1 MREITVPS
9 SAVALRSD
17 KPLTPA
23 MVSAIWE
30 LASALDAARVP
41 AEVDNSVWLEV
52 PSRLLRGEDG
62 RNDNVWLRE
71 CLTRLTGV
79 QLSGEWRGDPWG
91 AVLLAEWKIIQGG
104 SMVRAL
110 IPPAGV
116 HALRSPQNF
125 AKIEARAA
133 HSLTGHGRQLYVLLA
148 DKKRLGRPF
157 WTFTLDELRSLMGV
171 ADKKSYER
179 WNNFRQ
185 WVLEPALAAVNDYGT
200 VEVSMTPEK
209 QGRSVHAITF
219 RWRWK
224 DPHDAADTAKE
235 NERHSAA
242 RRRQQEAADAPPMI
256 EDRDEAARLWWE
268 GLDQGTRDEWADRI
282 GRTFKAAEKDH
293 ARPERIL
300 LRMAFDVVHPD
311 GLHDGGDG
319 APRNRAVKR

>member
-30 LASALDAARVP
+30 LASALDAARIP

-62 RNDNVWLRE
+62 RNDNIWLRE

-91 AVLLAEWKIIQGG
+91 AVLLAEWKITQGG

-157 WTFTLDELRSLMGV
+157 WTFTVDELRSLMGV
-171 ADKKSYER
+171 ADKKSYEV
-179 WNNFRQ
+179 WGQFRR
-185 WVLEPALAAVNDYGT
+185 WVLDPALAAVNDYGT

-209 QGRSVHAITF
+209 QGRSVHAVTF

-224 DPHDAADTAKE
+224 DLHDAADTARE
-235 NERHSAA
+235 NERHSAV
-242 RRRQQEAADAPPMI
+242 RRRQQDTSDAPPLL
-256 EDRDEAARLWWE
+256 AAEPQAEPALDWWH
-268 GLDQGTRDEWADRI
+268 GLTKAERGDWADRV
-282 GRTFKAAEKDH
+282 GRTFKAGTLTVPRREADL
-293 ARPERIL
+293 ARA
-300 LRMAFDVVHPD
+300 AFSAHEQGVLS
-311 GLHDGGDG
+311 GTF
-319 APRNRAVKR
+319 K

>member
-62 RNDNVWLRE
+62 RSDNIWLRE

-91 AVLLAEWKIIQGG
+91 AVLLAEWKITQGG

-209 QGRSVHAITF
+209 QGRSVHAVTF
-219 RWRWK
+219 RWHWK
-224 DPHDAADTAKE
+224 DPHDAAETSRE

-242 RRRQQEAADAPPMI
+242 RRRQQGTDDAPPLL
-256 EDRDEAARLWWE
+256 AAEPQTEPALEWWH
-268 GLDQGTRDEWADRI
+268 GLTQAERETWADRV
-282 GRTFKAAEKDH
+282 GRTFMAGTLTVPRREADLAHAAFSAHEQ
-293 ARPERIL
+293 EVL
-300 LRMAFDVVHPD
+300 S
-311 GLHDGGDG
+311 GTS
-319 APRNRAVKR
+319 N

>member
-1 MREITVPS
+1 MPS

-30 LASALDAARVP
+30 LASALDAARIP

-185 WVLEPALAAVNDYGT
+185 WVLEPALTAVNDYGT

-209 QGRSVHAITF
+209 QGRSVHAVTF

-235 NERHSAA
+235 NERHTIA
-242 RRRQQEAADAPPMI
+242 RRKEQTVADAPPMI
-256 EDRDEAARLWWE
+256 EDTPQGDAARVWWH
-268 GLDQGTRDEWADRI
+268 GLTDAERGAWGDQA
-282 GRTFKAAEKDH
+282 GRTFE
-293 ARPERIL
+293 
-300 LRMAFDVVHPD
+300 V
-311 GLHDGGDG
+311 GGKTY
-319 APRNRAVKR
+319 PRNERDLARAAYALNNKEGPTKLPKGSR

>member
-1 MREITVPS
+1 MPS

-62 RNDNVWLRE
+62 RNDNIWLRE

-91 AVLLAEWKIIQGG
+91 AVLLAEWKITQGG

-157 WTFTLDELRSLMGV
+157 WTFTVDELRSLMGV

-209 QGRSVHAITF
+209 QGRSVHAVTF

-224 DPHDAADTAKE
+224 DPHDAADTARE
-235 NERHSAA
+235 NERHSSA
-242 RRRQQEAADAPPMI
+242 RRKEQGATDAPPMI
-256 EDRDEAARLWWE
+256 EDRSEAARLWWE
-268 GLDQGTRDEWADRI
+268 SLDQSTREEWADRV
-282 GRTFKAAEKDH
+282 GRTFNIAGGVRP
-293 ARPERIL
+293 RPERIL
-300 LRMAFDVVHPD
+300 GRMAFDEAHPEA
-311 GLHDGGDG
+311 LHAEVGG
-319 APRNRAVKR
+319 APRNRAVKRR

>member
-1 MREITVPS
+1 
-9 SAVALRSD
+9 
-17 KPLTPA
+17 
-23 MVSAIWE
+23 
-30 LASALDAARVP
+30 
-41 AEVDNSVWLEV
+41 
-52 PSRLLRGEDG
+52 
-62 RNDNVWLRE
+62 
-71 CLTRLTGV
+71 
-79 QLSGEWRGDPWG
+79 
-91 AVLLAEWKIIQGG
+91 
-104 SMVRAL
+104 MVRAL

-125 AKIEARAA
+125 ARIEARAA

-209 QGRSVHAITF
+209 RGRSVHAATF

-224 DPHDAADTAKE
+224 DPHDAAVTASE
-235 NERHSAA
+235 NERHSVA
-242 RRRQQEAADAPPMI
+242 RRRQQEAADAPPMMI

-268 GLDQGTRDEWADRI
+268 GLDQGARSEWADRI
-282 GRTFKAAEKDH
+282 GRTFKAAGKDH
-293 ARPERIL
+293 SRPERIL
-300 LRMAFDVVHPD
+300 RRMAFDVAHPEA
-311 GLHDGGDG
+311 LHDAKDG
-319 APRNRAVKR
+319 APRNKAVKR

>member
-30 LASALDAARVP
+30 LASALDAARIP

-62 RNDNVWLRE
+62 RNDNIWLRE

-91 AVLLAEWKIIQGG
+91 AVLLAEWKITQGG

-157 WTFTLDELRSLMGV
+157 WTFTVDELRSLMGV
-171 ADKKSYER
+171 ADKRAYAV
-179 WNNFRQ
+179 WGQFRKR
-185 WVLEPALAAVNDYGT
+185 VLDPALAAVNDYGT
-200 VEVSMTPEK
+200 VEVSMTLEK
-209 QGRSVHAITF
+209 RGRSVHAVTF

-224 DPHDAADTAKE
+224 DPHDAAETVAE
-235 NERHSAA
+235 NERHQNA
-242 RRRQQEAADAPPMI
+242 RRRQQDTDDAPPLI
-256 EDRDEAARLWWE
+256 AEEPQAEPALVWWDGLGQAEREDWAERVGRSFEA
-268 GLDQGTRDEWADRI
+268 GGKTMP
-282 GRTFKAAEKDH
+282 
-293 ARPERIL
+293 RPERII
-300 LRMAFDVVHPD
+300 RKMAYDAARQERAKQNLPQ
-311 GLHDGGDG
+311 
-319 APRNRAVKR
+319 NR

>member
-1 MREITVPS
+1 
-9 SAVALRSD
+9 
-17 KPLTPA
+17 

-30 LASALDAARVP
+30 LASALDAARIP

-91 AVLLAEWKIIQGG
+91 AVLLAEWKITQGG

-125 AKIEARAA
+125 ARIEARAA

-185 WVLEPALAAVNDYGT
+185 WVLDPALAAVNDYGT

-209 QGRSVHAITF
+209 RGRTVHAVTF

-224 DPHDAADTAKE
+224 DPHDASDTTSE

-242 RRRQQEAADAPPMI
+242 RRRLQAAADAPPMI
-256 EDRDEAARLWWE
+256 EDRDEAACLWWD
-268 GLDQGTRDEWADRI
+268 GLDETAREKWMERL
-282 GRTFKAAEKDH
+282 GRTFEAGGKH
-293 ARPERIL
+293 YSRPERIL
-300 LRMAFDVVHPD
+300 RRMAYDLENEADEGVAENASQP
-311 GLHDGGDG
+311 LE
-319 APRNRAVKR
+319 